1 MRPSRARRPFSATRR
16 PHHHLDVPS
25 SSFPSF
31 PSAAHRFGDR
41 DQPEPLVPEVS
52 HEPARPRVVLRL
64 PELFPPQSGF
74 FEKNVRGGK
83 RVKVVKVVVFQSR
96 RRRQSRR
103 RQSRSY

>member
-1 MRPSRARRPFSATRR
+1 
-16 PHHHLDVPS
+16 LDVPS

-52 HEPARPRVVLRL
+52 HEPARLCVVLRL

-83 RVKVVKVVVFQSR
+83 RVKVVKVVPINKVLRKRVRPLSLSR
-96 RRRQSRR
+96 IRREKEKQKNTTLVV
-103 RQSRSY
+103 